1 MIIVYGYYQRTRLLG
16 FYQGCFKIVQLGF
29 NDFWDLVFKRY
40 SNPFSLFDEL
50 IESNQFNDFIM
61 TLNTKYIEDLEYELW
76 LHKVYDKSFEEFK
89 KDISISRDAQAG
101 YMDEEDVKAT
111 VKKSNEILS
120 NFTPQ

>member
-1 MIIVYGYYQRTRLLG
+1 M
-16 FYQGCFKIVQLGF
+16 
-29 NDFWDLVFKRY
+29 VFKRY
-40 SNPFSLFDEL
+40 SSPFSLFDEL
-50 IESNQFNDFIM
+50 IESNQFNDFIV
-61 TLNTKYIEDLEYELW
+61 TLNTKYIEDLEYDLW

-120 NFTPQ
+120 KFKPQ

>member
-1 MIIVYGYYQRTRLLG
+1 M
-16 FYQGCFKIVQLGF
+16 
-29 NDFWDLVFKRY
+29 FKRY

-50 IESNQFNDFIM
+50 IESNQFNDFIV

-101 YMDEEDVKAT
+101 YMNEDDVKAT

>member
-1 MIIVYGYYQRTRLLG
+1 M
-16 FYQGCFKIVQLGF
+16 
-29 NDFWDLVFKRY
+29 FKRY

-50 IESNQFNDFIM
+50 IESNQFNDFII
-61 TLNTKYIEDLEYELW
+61 TLNTKYIEDLEYDLW

-89 KDISISRDAQAG
+89 KDISISRDAQTG
-101 YMDEEDVKAT
+101 YMNEEDVKAT

>member
-1 MIIVYGYYQRTRLLG
+1 M
-16 FYQGCFKIVQLGF
+16 
-29 NDFWDLVFKRY
+29 FKRY

-50 IESNQFNDFIM
+50 IESNQFNDFIV
-61 TLNTKYIEDLEYELW
+61 TLNTKYIEDLEYDLW

-101 YMDEEDVKAT
+101 YMNEEDVKAT
-111 VKKSNEILS
+111 VKKSNEIFS

>member
-1 MIIVYGYYQRTRLLG
+1 M
-16 FYQGCFKIVQLGF
+16 
-29 NDFWDLVFKRY
+29 VFKRY

-61 TLNTKYIEDLEYELW
+61 NLNTKYIEDLEYELW

-101 YMDEEDVKAT
+101 YMNEEDVKAT

-120 NFTPQ
+120 NFKPQ

>member
-1 MIIVYGYYQRTRLLG
+1 
-16 FYQGCFKIVQLGF
+16 
-29 NDFWDLVFKRY
+29 VFKRY

-101 YMDEEDVKAT
+101 YMNEEDVKAT

>member
-1 MIIVYGYYQRTRLLG
+1 M
-16 FYQGCFKIVQLGF
+16 
-29 NDFWDLVFKRY
+29 VFKRY

-61 TLNTKYIEDLEYELW
+61 TLNTKYIEDLEYDLW

-101 YMDEEDVKAT
+101 YMNEEDVKAT

-120 NFTPQ
+120 NFKPQ

>member
-1 MIIVYGYYQRTRLLG
+1 M
-16 FYQGCFKIVQLGF
+16 
-29 NDFWDLVFKRY
+29 VFKRY

-61 TLNTKYIEDLEYELW
+61 TLNTKYIEDLEYDLW

-101 YMDEEDVKAT
+101 YMNEEDVKAT

>member
-1 MIIVYGYYQRTRLLG
+1 M
-16 FYQGCFKIVQLGF
+16 
-29 NDFWDLVFKRY
+29 VFKRY
-40 SNPFSLFDEL
+40 SSPFSLFDEL
-50 IESNQFNDFIM
+50 IESNQFNDFIV

-120 NFTPQ
+120 NFKPQ

>member
-1 MIIVYGYYQRTRLLG
+1 M
-16 FYQGCFKIVQLGF
+16 
-29 NDFWDLVFKRY
+29 VFKRY

>member
-1 MIIVYGYYQRTRLLG
+1 
-16 FYQGCFKIVQLGF
+16 
-29 NDFWDLVFKRY
+29 
-40 SNPFSLFDEL
+40 
-50 IESNQFNDFIM
+50 M
-61 TLNTKYIEDLEYELW
+61 TLNTKYIEDLEYDLW

>member
-1 MIIVYGYYQRTRLLG
+1 M
-16 FYQGCFKIVQLGF
+16 
-29 NDFWDLVFKRY
+29 KRY
-40 SNPFSLFDEL
+40 SNPVSLFDEL

-101 YMDEEDVKAT
+101 YMNEEDVKAT

>member
-1 MIIVYGYYQRTRLLG
+1 M
-16 FYQGCFKIVQLGF
+16 
-29 NDFWDLVFKRY
+29 VFKRY

-101 YMDEEDVKAT
+101 YMNEEDVKAT

>member
-1 MIIVYGYYQRTRLLG
+1 
-16 FYQGCFKIVQLGF
+16 
-29 NDFWDLVFKRY
+29 
-40 SNPFSLFDEL
+40 
-50 IESNQFNDFIM
+50 M

-76 LHKVYDKSFEEFK
+76 LHKVYDKSFEEVK

-101 YMDEEDVKAT
+101 YMNEEDVKAT

>member
-1 MIIVYGYYQRTRLLG
+1 M
-16 FYQGCFKIVQLGF
+16 
-29 NDFWDLVFKRY
+29 FKRY

-120 NFTPQ
+120 NFKPQ

>member
-1 MIIVYGYYQRTRLLG
+1 M
-16 FYQGCFKIVQLGF
+16 
-29 NDFWDLVFKRY
+29 VFKRY
-40 SNPFSLFDEL
+40 SSPFSLFDEL
-50 IESNQFNDFIM
+50 IESNQFNDFIV
-61 TLNTKYIEDLEYELW
+61 TLNTKYIEDLEYDLW

-120 NFTPQ
+120 NFKPQ

>member
-1 MIIVYGYYQRTRLLG
+1 M
-16 FYQGCFKIVQLGF
+16 
-29 NDFWDLVFKRY
+29 VFKRY
-40 SNPFSLFDEL
+40 SNPFSLFNEL
-50 IESNQFNDFIM
+50 IESNQFNDFII
-61 TLNTKYIEDLEYELW
+61 TLNQKYLDDIEYDLW

-101 YMDEEDVKAT
+101 YMNEEDVKAT

>member
-1 MIIVYGYYQRTRLLG
+1 M
-16 FYQGCFKIVQLGF
+16 
-29 NDFWDLVFKRY
+29 FKRY

-50 IESNQFNDFIM
+50 IESNQFNDFIV

-101 YMDEEDVKAT
+101 YMNEEDVKAT

>member
-1 MIIVYGYYQRTRLLG
+1 M
-16 FYQGCFKIVQLGF
+16 
-29 NDFWDLVFKRY
+29 FKRY

-101 YMDEEDVKAT
+101 YMNEEDVKAT

>member
-1 MIIVYGYYQRTRLLG
+1 M
-16 FYQGCFKIVQLGF
+16 
-29 NDFWDLVFKRY
+29 FKRY

-76 LHKVYDKSFEEFK
+76 LHKVYCNSFEELK
-89 KDISISRDAQAG
+89 KDLSISIDAQAG
-101 YMDEEDVKAT
+101 YMNEEDVKAT

>member
-1 MIIVYGYYQRTRLLG
+1 M
-16 FYQGCFKIVQLGF
+16 
-29 NDFWDLVFKRY
+29 FKRY

-101 YMDEEDVKAT
+101 YMNEDDVKAT

>member
-1 MIIVYGYYQRTRLLG
+1 M
-16 FYQGCFKIVQLGF
+16 
-29 NDFWDLVFKRY
+29 FKRY

-61 TLNTKYIEDLEYELW
+61 TLNTKYIEDLEYDLW

-101 YMDEEDVKAT
+101 YMNEEDVKAT

>member
-1 MIIVYGYYQRTRLLG
+1 M
-16 FYQGCFKIVQLGF
+16 
-29 NDFWDLVFKRY
+29 FKRY

-61 TLNTKYIEDLEYELW
+61 TLNTKYIEDLEYDLW

-101 YMDEEDVKAT
+101 YMNEEDVKAT

-120 NFTPQ
+120 NFKPQ

>member
-1 MIIVYGYYQRTRLLG
+1 M
-16 FYQGCFKIVQLGF
+16 
-29 NDFWDLVFKRY
+29 VFKRY

-101 YMDEEDVKAT
+101 YMNEENVKAT

>member
-1 MIIVYGYYQRTRLLG
+1 M
-16 FYQGCFKIVQLGF
+16 
-29 NDFWDLVFKRY
+29 VFKRY
-40 SNPFSLFDEL
+40 SSPFSLFDEL
-50 IESNQFNDFIM
+50 IESNQFNDFIV
-61 TLNTKYIEDLEYELW
+61 TLNTKYIEDLEYDLW

-101 YMDEEDVKAT
+101 YMNEEDVKAT

>member
-1 MIIVYGYYQRTRLLG
+1 M
-16 FYQGCFKIVQLGF
+16 
-29 NDFWDLVFKRY
+29 VFKRY
-40 SNPFSLFDEL
+40 SSPFSLFDEL
-50 IESNQFNDFIM
+50 IESNQFNDFIV
-61 TLNTKYIEDLEYELW
+61 TLNAKYIEDLEYDLW

-120 NFTPQ
+120 NFKPQ

>member
-1 MIIVYGYYQRTRLLG
+1 M
-16 FYQGCFKIVQLGF
+16 
-29 NDFWDLVFKRY
+29 FKRY

-50 IESNQFNDFIM
+50 IESNQFNDFIV
-61 TLNTKYIEDLEYELW
+61 TLNTKYIEDLEYNLW

-101 YMDEEDVKAT
+101 YMNEEDVKAT

>member
-1 MIIVYGYYQRTRLLG
+1 M
-16 FYQGCFKIVQLGF
+16 
-29 NDFWDLVFKRY
+29 FKRY

-101 YMDEEDVKAT
+101 YMNEEDIKAT

>member
-1 MIIVYGYYQRTRLLG
+1 M
-16 FYQGCFKIVQLGF
+16 
-29 NDFWDLVFKRY
+29 FKRY

-50 IESNQFNDFIM
+50 IESNQFNDFII

-101 YMDEEDVKAT
+101 YMNEEDVKAT

>member
-1 MIIVYGYYQRTRLLG
+1 M
-16 FYQGCFKIVQLGF
+16 
-29 NDFWDLVFKRY
+29 VFKRY
-40 SNPFSLFDEL
+40 SSPFSLFDEL
-50 IESNQFNDFIM
+50 IESNQFNDFIV
-61 TLNTKYIEDLEYELW
+61 TLNTKYIEDLEYDLW

-101 YMDEEDVKAT
+101 YMNEEDVKTT

>member
-1 MIIVYGYYQRTRLLG
+1 M
-16 FYQGCFKIVQLGF
+16 
-29 NDFWDLVFKRY
+29 VFKRY
-40 SNPFSLFDEL
+40 SSPFSLFDEL
-50 IESNQFNDFIM
+50 IESNQFNDFIV

-101 YMDEEDVKAT
+101 YMNEEDVKAT